1 MENSLFKKWLDIF
14 VVRYTQFYLFEL
26 FLATTKL
33 EMSKVQNVVSA
44 LSLEGEADGRLLMKI
59 NQSIL

>member
-1 MENSLFKKWLDIF
+1 MVGVFLSLLKSCWLKDGEGNMENSLFKKWFDIF

-33 EMSKVQNVVSA
+33 EMSK
-44 LSLEGEADGRLLMKI
+44 M
-59 NQSIL
+59 

>member
-1 MENSLFKKWLDIF
+1 MENSLFKKWFDIF

-44 LSLEGEADGRLLMKI
+44 LSLEGEADGRILMKI